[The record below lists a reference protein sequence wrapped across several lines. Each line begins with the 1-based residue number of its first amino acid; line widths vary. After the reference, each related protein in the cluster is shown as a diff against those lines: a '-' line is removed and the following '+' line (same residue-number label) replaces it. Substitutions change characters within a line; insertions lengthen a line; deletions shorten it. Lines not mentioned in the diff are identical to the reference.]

1 MKKILVIGS
10 PGAGKSVFARKLR
23 DVSGLPLYYLD
34 RLFHRADRTTA
45 SREEFD
51 GALEKILETDRW
63 IIDGNYLRTM
73 EMRLQQCDTV
83 FFLDLP
89 VSDCLEGA
97 ASRIGRAREDMP
109 WVETEFD
116 PEFRQ
121 YISDFPK
128 EQLPRIYEL
137 LERFRSDVK
146 IFTFHTRE
154 EADGWISSSIIQ
166 QGEKFEA

>member
-34 RLFHRADRTTA
+34 RLFHRADKTTV

-51 GALEKILETDRW
+51 AELEKILETDRW

-97 ASRIGRAREDMP
+97 ASRIGTAREDMP
-109 WVETEFD
+109 WVETEADAAFI
-116 PEFRQ
+116 EFIQRFSADTRPVILEALRGANGVAV
-121 YISDFPK
+121 YRFKD
-128 EQLPRIYEL
+128 RIDAETYL
-137 LERFRSDVK
+137 NP
-146 IFTFHTRE
+146 
-154 EADGWISSSIIQ
+154 
-166 QGEKFEA
+166 